1 MQNKAFQFP
10 FAIDIYEN
18 GKKTRHKVFVEGRD
32 DSFTF
37 PYTKQ
42 PDYIQVNADGVL
54 LCKLNENK
62 ILSEYI
68 FQLRNAEQFE
78 HRREALLALAKK
90 QEEKKA
96 FNAIVDA
103 LDDKAYKIKILA
115 LQNIDLINKFAKRDA
130 IDKIKKMA
138 ANEKKTLVKAAAI
151 ETLGKL
157 TDPELKGI
165 FTQALQSKSYSVLG
179 KALVSLYYIDK
190 PTALKKSKELPD
202 EVRKILATPL
212 TRIFIEENDQSE
224 LPFVAKSVLSGM
236 FLNGDDQ
243 TKSLYQKAFR
253 QISTSNNTDAIRNL
267 TDDMVVKGKQYKS
280 FNFDKVVINLMR
292 KMIQEQEKTTNS
304 NKRQN
309 VDIIKEAMAKVL

>member
-1 MQNKAFQFP
+1 MTGQNKNRQNIGICTLNNSETFKYQ
-10 FAIDIYEN
+10 AIGLMSGTSLDGLDIAE
-18 GKKTRHKVFVEGRD
+18 VL
-32 DSFTF
+32 FTL
-37 PYTKQ
+37 K
-42 PDYIQVNADGVL
+42 DNSWV
-54 LCKLNENK
+54 
-62 ILSEYI
+62 
-68 FQLRNAEQFE
+68 FQLKNAEQFE
-78 HRREALLALAKK
+78 HRREALLEIAKK
-90 QEEKKA
+90 QEDKKA

-103 LDDKAYKIKILA
+103 LDDKAYKIRILA

-130 IDKIKKMA
+130 IDKIKQMA

-179 KALVSLYYIDK
+179 QALVSLYYIDK

-236 FLNGDDQ
+236 FLTGDDQ

-253 QISTSNNTDAIRNL
+253 QISTSNNTEAIQNL

-304 NKRQN
+304 NKRRN
-309 VDIIKEAMAKVL
+309 VEIIKEAMAKVL